1 MPFAENDEHFDLN
14 YMLDRNIHNSS
25 IILAQ
30 RHSMPSEDMDIFD
43 NSGVASLPM
52 TVGTIKHEPDD
63 LPKRKA
69 AFMRHTES
77 EIAW

>member
-14 YMLDRNIHNSS
+14 YMLDRNIHNSAV
-25 IILAQ
+25 ILAQ
-30 RHSMPSEDMDIFD
+30 RHSMPSEDVDIFD
-43 NSGVASLPM
+43 NSGTASLPM
-52 TVGTIKHEPDD
+52 TVGTIKQEPDG

-69 AFMRHTES
+69 AFMRHNES